1 MRLPPLPPVDFT
13 CPACGFSYAAGGM
26 DDALLAVR
34 AGVAA
39 LRDRL
44 AGAGAELRRR
54 PAEGGWSAVEYLAHV
69 RDVLVT
75 SSLRLHRVIHEDR
88 PVLEPM
94 YNDWRADR
102 LHYADEDAPALLGQ
116 LERAADALAEEVA
129 SARDGAWTR
138 TGGRYPDEQRPAT
151 WFVRHAAHEVT
162 HHLQDVRTLLAGD

>member
-1 MRLPPLPPVDFT
+1 VTLPALPPTDFT
-13 CPACGFSYAAGGM
+13 CPACGFSYPAGGV
-26 DDALLAVR
+26 DEALVAVS

-39 LRDRL
+39 LRDQL

-54 PAEGGWSAVEYLAHV
+54 PGDGSWSAIEYLAHV

-94 YNDWRADR
+94 YNDWRAAR
-102 LHYADEDAPALLGQ
+102 LRYADEDAAALLDQ
-116 LERAADALAEEVA
+116 LDRAAVAFAEEVA
-129 SARDGAWTR
+129 SVRDGAWNR
-138 TGGRYPDEQRPAT
+138 TGGRYSDEQRPAR

-162 HHLQDVRTLLAGD
+162 HHVEDVRALLPRS

>member
-1 MRLPPLPPVDFT
+1 MRLPALPPTDFT
-13 CPACGFSYAAGGM
+13 CPDCGFAYAAGGP
-26 DDALLAVR
+26 DEALRAVH

-54 PAEGGWSAVEYLAHV
+54 PADGTWSAIEYLAHV

-94 YNDWRADR
+94 YNDWRAAR
-102 LHYADEDAPALLGQ
+102 LRYADEDVPALLDQ
-116 LERAADALAEEVA
+116 LGRAANALAEEVA
-129 SARDGAWTR
+129 SVREGTWAR

-151 WFVRHAAHEVT
+151 WFVHHAAHEVT
-162 HHLQDVRTLLAGD
+162 HHLQDVRARLAGG